1 MNLLSREQLEKLTTK
16 RLLAYKNK
24 LMQVHDSGD
33 WNDYCI
39 CFQNEHI
46 NKTSPEWQETY
57 QNVKSVLATRE
68 HIERK

>member
-46 NKTSPEWQETY
+46 NKTSPVWQETY